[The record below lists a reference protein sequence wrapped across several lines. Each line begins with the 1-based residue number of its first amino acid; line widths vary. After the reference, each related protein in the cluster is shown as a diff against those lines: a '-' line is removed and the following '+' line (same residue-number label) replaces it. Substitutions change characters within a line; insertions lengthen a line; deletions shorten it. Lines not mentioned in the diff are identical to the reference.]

1 MIKLLKFD
9 KYSRHYDIILA
20 KNSIVV
26 WSDDGYYVFPPK
38 IFAKSECEEP
48 MSSDS
53 RVPFYVFVKGAC
65 IQTYALTTFLAV
77 SDIDGNRFFRKHS
90 RMYKYVNG

>member
-1 MIKLLKFD
+1 MEKVYPFPGCKMIKLLKFD

-20 KNSIVV
+20 KSSIVV
-26 WSDDGYYVFPPK
+26 RSDDGYYVFPPK

-53 RVPFYVFVKGAC
+53 RVPFYVFVKGA
-65 IQTYALTTFLAV
+65 YRHMLLRL
-77 SDIDGNRFFRKHS
+77 S
-90 RMYKYVNG
+90 